1 MTAYVDNLYRQ
12 LGERIRQQRMAVNMT
27 QEELAT
33 SIGMLRT
40 SIVNIEAG
48 RQKPPLHV
56 IYQICHQLG
65 IEPNTVMPT
74 LDQVRDV
81 QVTIAGDV
89 QELPARAA
97 KIFREISSE
106 T

>member
-1 MTAYVDNLYRQ
+1 MTAYVDNLYRH
-12 LGERIRQQRMAVNMT
+12 LGGRIRAQRLSVNMT

-56 IYQICHQLG
+56 LYQICSQLG
-65 IEPNTVMPT
+65 AEPSAMMPA
-74 LDQVRDV
+74 LSEVNDV
-81 QVTIAGDV
+81 QVTVAGDV
-89 QELPARAA
+89 QELPPQAA
-97 KIFREISSE
+97 SIYKRLSSS
-106 T
+106 

>member
-12 LGERIRQQRMAVNMT
+12 LGKRIRTQRESVNMT

-33 SIGMLRT
+33 AIGMLRT

-48 RQKPPLHV
+48 RQRPPLHV

-65 IEPNTVMPT
+65 AEPSAMMPT
-74 LDQVRDV
+74 LADVSDV
-81 QVTIAGDV
+81 QVAIAGDV
-89 QELPARAA
+89 QELPPQAA
-97 KIFREISSE
+97 QIFKQLSDA
-106 T
+106 

>member
-1 MTAYVDNLYRQ
+1 MTAYVDNLYRH
-12 LGERIRQQRMAVNMT
+12 LGERIKAQRLSVNMT

-56 IYQICHQLG
+56 IYQICSQLG
-65 IEPNTVMPT
+65 AEPSALMPKLSDINEVHVTV
-74 LDQVRDV
+74 
-81 QVTIAGDV
+81 AGDI
-89 QELPARAA
+89 QELPPQAA
-97 KIFREISSE
+97 SIFKKLSNS
-106 T
+106 

>member
-1 MTAYVDNLYRQ
+1 MTVYVDNLYRN
-12 LGERIRQQRMAVNMT
+12 LGERIRRQRLSVNMT

-56 IYQICHQLG
+56 LYQICRQIG
-65 IEPNTVMPT
+65 AEPSSLMPA
-74 LDQVRDV
+74 LAEISEV
-81 QVTIAGDV
+81 QVAVAGDI
-89 QELPARAA
+89 QELPPQAA
-97 KIFREISSE
+97 SIFKKLSDA
-106 T
+106 